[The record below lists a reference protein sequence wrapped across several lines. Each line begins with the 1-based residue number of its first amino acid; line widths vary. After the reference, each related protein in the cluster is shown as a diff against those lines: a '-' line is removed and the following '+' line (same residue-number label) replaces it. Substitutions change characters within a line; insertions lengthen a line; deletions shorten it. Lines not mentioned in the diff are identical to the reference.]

1 VATTWNPSDKAAQ
14 VTLSNG
20 NMTALLSTSSFG
32 SVKAT
37 TGQGVGYY
45 FELTYSVVTGGSIGI
60 GNASANAASW
70 MGADGNSLAYNTS
83 GQCYFSGTQIGTG
96 TTWGAGDVMGLYYS
110 GASQIK
116 IYKNGTLILTSAS
129 VPSGTTLYP
138 AATIATLNDSVT
150 VNFGV
155 SAFSALPSGATAWD
169 SSSAAAPFIFPRN
182 RHYVRR

>member
-14 VTLSNG
+14 ITLSNG

-37 TGQGVGYY
+37 TGRGVGYY

-60 GNASANAASW
+60 GNISANASSW
-70 MGADGNSLAYNTS
+70 MGADGNSLGYNT
-83 GQCYFSGTQIGTG
+83 GGRCFINGADIGG
-96 TTWGAGDVMGLYYS
+96 GAAWGAGDAIGIYYNGS
-110 GASQIK
+110 SQLK
-116 IYKNGTLILTSAS
+116 VYKNGTLTLTSNTI
-129 VPSGTTLYP
+129 PSGTTLYP
-138 AATIATLNDSVT
+138 ATTIATLNDSVT

-169 SSSAAAPFIFPRN
+169 SSSTAAPFIFPRS